1 MTSTTAFPLPGTSD
15 ARVVARAVR
24 ESPGLLVARTR
35 KWSRISTSGGA
46 VDRSNNA
53 EGARALRASR
63 VTRAIAAPGPNN
75 PNARVSLVRRS
86 SAAQADKWPK
96 PPASTQPSSFPQS
109 LWYSS
114 AFRAGISA
122 RCEEVNPALIEPAT
136 VQPRQGSD
144 AILPAA
150 LVFRLV
156 CHASSILR
164 GRAGDARRRR
174 VRSRRSDQPRTPLAC
189 ERSRSRRVL
198 SAPGWRLM
206 RGAVGRTG

>member
-63 VTRAIAAPGPNN
+63 VTRAIAARPARTIRMPVFPRCAGPQRHGLTSGRD
-75 PNARVSLVRRS
+75 PRS
-86 SAAQADKWPK
+86 P
-96 PPASTQPSSFPQS
+96 TQPSSFPPIPLVFQRFS
-109 LWYSS
+109 RWNLPL
-114 AFRAGISA
+114 

-136 VQPRQGSD
+136 VQPRQGPPTRSC
-144 AILPAA
+144 PPPWS
-150 LVFRLV
+150 F
-156 CHASSILR
+156 ASCATRRRSSAG
-164 GRAGDARRRR
+164 GRATPGAEECEVGAPISPQRRWRASAAARGGF
-174 VRSRRSDQPRTPLAC
+174 
-189 ERSRSRRVL
+189 
-198 SAPGWRLM
+198 SAPR
-206 RGAVGRTG
+206 VGG